1 MLVERVFGHPRT
13 RAQRVRDRRSR
24 APKVR
29 GKASPGLVG
38 APRRNVRRRA
48 GAHSQVRRRTGLA
61 SLGSHPLVRFGT
73 RWVSLIALGM
83 TVWTLSQLKSGEEY
97 RIDSVSIQG
106 AYYMSPSRIRSIAN
120 VGGLQNYQIDPG
132 EVEKKLEM
140 HPEVLSAAVTLHWP
154 NELVIELD
162 ERLPV
167 LEWNDGGRS
176 WLITTDGLGY
186 LRRSSPPEL
195 NRVHSLEPVL
205 QVGEPLSP
213 VIDPAIVQAALDLKA
228 MVGDSQDLIYDQE
241 HGFGFQDAYGWIAF
255 FGVEGDM
262 VYKLEAYSRI
272 VEILLQN
279 RYPASLV
286 SVEDVSAPYYR

>member
-1 MLVERVFGHPRT
+1 MLGERVFGRPRT

-24 APKVR
+24 APKGR
-29 GKASPGLVG
+29 GKASAGLVG

-48 GAHSQVRRRTGLA
+48 GANSQVRRRAGLA

-83 TVWTLSQLKSGEEY
+83 TVWTLSQLKNGEEY

-120 VGGLQNYQIDPG
+120 VSGLQNYQIDPG

-140 HPEVLSAAVTLHWP
+140 HPEVLSAEVTLHWP

-213 VIDPAIVQAALDLKA
+213 VIDPAIVQAALDLKT
-228 MVGDSQDLIYDQE
+228 MVGDSQDLIYDKA
-241 HGFGFQDAYGWIAF
+241 HGFGFQDAYGWMAF

-262 VYKLEAYSRI
+262 VYKLEAYSKI

-286 SVEDVSAPYYR
+286 SVEDISAPYYR